1 MTTTGSPAVHIS
13 AAIQAQGKAIVGGVV
28 AAVVAAE
35 APLVQGGHWSL
46 NTLYAAAVS
55 AVVGYLLVW
64 VKANG
69 PSEVTALLGLLVGH
83 THATTAPTVA
93 VSTPVAPV
101 AAPEPAP
108 AVPSVVDAVPVVAAP
123 PAPLGDLTAS
133 IEAALAAGKAAAT
146 PAPPV
151 AVTTPAPAA

>member
-69 PSEVTALLGLLVGH
+69 PSEVTALLGMLVGH
-83 THATTAPTVA
+83 THATTAPAVA
-93 VSTPVAPV
+93 PTPLEPV

-108 AVPSVVDAVPVVAAP
+108 AAPSVVDAAPVVVSP
-123 PAPLGDLTAS
+123 TAPLGDLTAS

-146 PAPPV
+146 PAPTV
-151 AVTTPAPAA
+151 APATPAA

>member
-13 AAIQAQGKAIVGGVV
+13 AAIQAQGKAIIGGVV

-69 PSEVTALLGLLVGH
+69 PSEVTALLGMLVGH
-83 THATTAPTVA
+83 THATSTPAVA
-93 VSTPVAPV
+93 VLEPVAPAV
-101 AAPEPAP
+101 VAEPVTDAAPTPASDLQAAMEA
-108 AVPSVVDAVPVVAAP
+108 AVSNGKHASATP
-123 PAPLGDLTAS
+123 PAA
-133 IEAALAAGKAAAT
+133 
-146 PAPPV
+146 
-151 AVTTPAPAA
+151 